1 MAQKSEREIIAKTK
15 RELDEII
22 PRYALN
28 KQELDDYKKL
38 CDEDNK
44 IIKQHMKTINLD
56 VYGVDN
62 IIVEKRISVTESF
75 DEEKLIGIMK
85 DAGLCSLVKTKTIE
99 YIDYDGLES
108 MIYNERLDE
117 ETIQKIASCKQ
128 SKEKVSLY
136 VKTKKES
143 KDGE

>member
-1 MAQKSEREIIAKTK
+1 MAQRNEKGIIARTK

-44 IIKQHMKTINLD
+44 RIKQHLETIKSD
-56 VYGVDN
+56 SYSVDN
-62 IIVEKRISVTESF
+62 IIVEKRISVQESF

-85 DAGLCSLVKTKTIE
+85 EAGLCSLVKTKTIE
-99 YIDYDGLES
+99 YVDYDGLES